1 MLKPLTQEQI
11 DRIIET
17 AIRHFADRGFAG
29 ANINKIASESGV
41 SVGVLYK
48 YYQDKTGLFTT
59 CVRQSLDYLDTVFR
73 ETEAAGG
80 TLIEMIENLIRRSQ
94 LAAREHPEYFR
105 LYHQI
110 TVSGAPELRTDPGQS
125 GDDPELK
132 AGNVTELIEGRS
144 AKLYSQLLR
153 EAKDA
158 GEVRR
163 DMDPAMFAFFF
174 DNLMMMLH
182 FAYACEY
189 YQERFRLYCGDAAAD
204 ADKDEAVRKQLMRF
218 IGGAFQG
225 GQK

>member
-17 AIRHFADRGFAG
+17 AIRHFADQGFAG

-80 TLIEMIENLIRRSQ
+80 TLMEMVENLIRRSQ

-110 TVSGAPELRTDPGQS
+110 TVSGAPEH
-125 GDDPELK
+125 E

-204 ADKDEAVRKQLMRF
+204 ADKDEAVCKQLMRF

>member
-80 TLIEMIENLIRRSQ
+80 ILIEMIENLIRRSQ

-110 TVSGAPELRTDPGQS
+110 TVSGAPEH
-125 GDDPELK
+125 E

>member
-59 CVRQSLDYLDTVFR
+59 CVRQSLDYLDRVFR

-80 TLIEMIENLIRRSQ
+80 TLMEMIENLIRRSQ

-110 TVSGAPELRTDPGQS
+110 TVSGAPELRADQ
-125 GDDPELK
+125 EHE
-132 AGNVTELIEGRS
+132 AGNVTELIESRS

-158 GEVRR
+158 GEVRK

-182 FAYACEY
+182 FAYACDY
-189 YQERFRLYCGDAAAD
+189 YQERFRLYCGVAAAD
-204 ADKDEAVRKQLMRF
+204 ADKDEAVRQQLMWF

-225 GQK
+225 GQR

>member
-110 TVSGAPELRTDPGQS
+110 TVSGVPEH
-125 GDDPELK
+125 E
-132 AGNVTELIEGRS
+132 AGNVTDLIEGRS

-158 GEVRR
+158 GEVRK

-182 FAYACEY
+182 FAYACDY
-189 YQERFRLYCGDAAAD
+189 YQERFRLYCGVAAAD
-204 ADKDEAVRKQLMRF
+204 ADKDEAVRQQLMRF

-225 GQK
+225 GQR

>member
-59 CVRQSLDYLDTVFR
+59 CVRQSLDYLDRVFR

-80 TLIEMIENLIRRSQ
+80 TLMEMIENLIRRSQ

-110 TVSGAPELRTDPGQS
+110 TVSGAPELRADQ
-125 GDDPELK
+125 EHE
-132 AGNVTELIEGRS
+132 AGNVTDLIEGRS

-158 GEVRR
+158 GEVRK

-182 FAYACEY
+182 FAYACDY
-189 YQERFRLYCGDAAAD
+189 YQERFRLYCGVAAAD
-204 ADKDEAVRKQLMRF
+204 ADKDEAVRQQLMRF

-225 GQK
+225 GQR